1 MRISLNI
8 ECCSVEEL
16 QAVAQCLGQLDLK
29 LRQDPPKP
37 GCPPPSAEETVEQ
50 LQKAQRRLLAGCLRD
65 HAGDL
70 GALVAGMNV
79 NGLRSLFRVLTGGPF
94 SGQNRKLVAAVGRVC
109 GEDPRLAE
117 FARIGSR
124 VNKRKWSKKKDGKT
138 V

>member
-50 LQKAQRRLLAGCLRD
+50 LLKAQRRLLSGCLRD

-70 GALVAGMNV
+70 ETLVGGMNV
-79 NGLRSLFRVLTGGPF
+79 NGIRSLFKVLTGGPF
-94 SGQNRKLVAAVGRVC
+94 AGQSNKLVAAVCRAC

-117 FARIGSR
+117 FIRIGR
-124 VNKRKWSKKKDGKT
+124 KINKLKWRKKSGKNA
-138 V
+138 